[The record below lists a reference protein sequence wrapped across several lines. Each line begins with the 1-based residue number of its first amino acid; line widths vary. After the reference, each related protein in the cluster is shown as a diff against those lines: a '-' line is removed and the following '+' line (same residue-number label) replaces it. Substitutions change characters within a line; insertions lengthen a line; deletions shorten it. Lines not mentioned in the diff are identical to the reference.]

1 MVESPS
7 VTLDQDGIIMVD
19 YGNLLV
25 TAETL
30 RDGLLRHRALAPG
43 KKSKVLIQMESST
56 KLDTEVTEFGTS
68 AEVIALTT
76 AVALIPHSKIGR
88 ILTNLYLKINRNPYP
103 TRAFDTVQ
111 SGKAWLLSLD

>member
-1 MVESPS
+1 
-7 VTLDQDGIIMVD
+7 
-19 YGNLLV
+19 LV